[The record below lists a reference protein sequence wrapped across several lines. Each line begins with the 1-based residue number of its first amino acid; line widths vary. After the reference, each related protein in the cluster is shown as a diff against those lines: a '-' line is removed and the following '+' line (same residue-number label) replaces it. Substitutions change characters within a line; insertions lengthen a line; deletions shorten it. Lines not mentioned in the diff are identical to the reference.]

1 MTKIGFEFEF
11 ATPLDAKQ
19 VRTKLLEYG
28 IKIMNNRGYKA
39 WRLEGDMSIEGR
51 KKNMAMFTNGHE
63 LVSPPMAPQKAF
75 KMLDVVF
82 KFMQDINAETN
93 TTTGLHVNMDIG
105 KQATKRIEPIKLVTL
120 VDDEAV
126 AKRYKRSKAYYA
138 LPLNSKIRKQVKYW
152 DNLKNK
158 PCKLVD
164 YVKQWGLSPDELDE
178 KYSTINFGKQKQG
191 YLEFRMIGNRG
202 YENRYKEIVKD
213 IKHFET
219 CMRKAADK
227 NAGNKAM
234 VRRLNKMAA

>member
-11 ATPLDAKQ
+11 ATLLDDKQ

-28 IKIMNNRGYKA
+28 IKIMNNRGYKT
-39 WRLEGDMSIEGR
+39 WRLVSDYSIGSR
-51 KKNMAMFTNGHE
+51 KPNLESFMNGHE
-63 LVSPPMAPQKAF
+63 IVSPPMAPKKAF

-82 KFMQDINAETN
+82 QFMQDINAETN
-93 TTTGLHVNMDIG
+93 TTTGMHVNIDIG
-105 KQATKRIEPIKLVTL
+105 KLATKRIEPTKLVTL
-120 VDDEAV
+120 IDDEAV
-126 AKRYKRSKAYYA
+126 AKRYKRSKQMYC
-138 LPLNSKIRKQVKYW
+138 LPLNSKIRQQAKYW
-152 DNLKNK
+152 SNLKHK

-164 YVKQWGLSPDELDE
+164 YVKIWGLSPDELDE

-219 CMRKAADK
+219 CMHKAADK

-234 VRRLNKMAA
+234 VQRLNKMAA